1 MKIDKNS
8 TVSNISRLTQI
19 SQQFLLTTSGYLVVE
34 RKVFLFV
41 DDPWVLYGYFLP
53 GFWIFELPNDIINER
68 LRELIIVH

>member
-19 SQQFLLTTSGYLVVE
+19 SQQFPLTTSGYLVVD

-41 DDPWVLYGYFLP
+41 DDPSHSIEKKEVK
-53 GFWIFELPNDIINER
+53 EKKRR
-68 LRELIIVH
+68 LTVN

>member
-19 SQQFLLTTSGYLVVE
+19 SQQFPLTTSGYLVVD

-41 DDPWVLYGYFLP
+41 DDPSHSIEKKEVK
-53 GFWIFELPNDIINER
+53 EK
-68 LRELIIVH
+68 RED